1 MAGEITQEV
10 VWDSPQLNLGSES
23 ATHVGTMEVPSSS
36 NKNVLLQV
44 WCGLLTVALV
54 VMAALLATF
63 KAKSNED
70 GLSLPT
76 LTRADNFRPTGASL
90 KSVGLSSSYIQLMK
104 SSSNHPWVTGPPT
117 CDPCSLTLRDD
128 SIQSAKDGVYFLYV
142 HVTFTKGLRSSKGK
156 SVVLTRNATSG
167 KSTRK
172 LVEGTFPAT
181 TQGSVWVANMV
192 RLQEGDSVSVNISGD
207 FLTEDTFWGAFELH

>member
-1 MAGEITQEV
+1 MAGEITLEV
-10 VWDSPQLNLGSES
+10 VWESPQLNLGSES

-44 WCGLLTVALV
+44 WCGLLTVAMV
-54 VMAALLATF
+54 VMAALLATI

-76 LTRADNFRPTGASL
+76 LTRADHFRPT
-90 KSVGLSSSYIQLMK
+90 GLSSSYIQLMK
-104 SSSNHPWVTGPPT
+104 SSSSHPWVTGPPS
-117 CDPCSLTLRDD
+117 CDPCTLTLRDD

-142 HVTFTKGLRSSKGK
+142 HVTFTKGLRSSKDK

>member
-1 MAGEITQEV
+1 MFL
-10 VWDSPQLNLGSES
+10 DSES
-23 ATHVGTMEVPSSS
+23 WGRQKNCQRICEKSTMEVPSSS

-44 WCGLLTVALV
+44 WCGLLTVAMV
-54 VMAALLATF
+54 VMAALLVTI

-76 LTRADNFRPTGASL
+76 LTRADHFRPT
-90 KSVGLSSSYIQLMK
+90 GLSSSYIQLMK
-104 SSSNHPWVTGPPT
+104 SSSSHPWVTGPPS
-117 CDPCSLTLRDD
+117 CDPCTLTLRDD

-142 HVTFTKGLRSSKGK
+142 HVTFTKGLRSSKDK

-181 TQGSVWVANMV
+181 THGSVWVANMV

-207 FLTEDTFWGAFELH
+207 FLTEETFWGAFELH